1 METAR
6 GSAATT
12 VTGRVRRWLSGWGFK
27 EWRRAGLV
35 AVLVATAAFG
45 GLDTVNKQ
53 ITDLTPGEMFD
64 NGRFEMTVQRA
75 TLVDEVRAGGRVL
88 FSDKPGRRYLGLVM
102 KVRNHSTL
110 PGNISNAV
118 GLDGLPDVLFLSS
131 FRLADGTIT
140 VRLGAGL
147 TDEIVLVWDVPRD
160 ALAVGATLP
169 VRIWKEAPKSE
180 ATVSQGWV
188 RSPTEYGRLD
198 LIVGGKR

>member
-110 PGNISNAV
+110 PGAV
-118 GLDGLPDVLFLSS
+118 YNPIELPGRPGAHFLSS
-131 FRLADGTIT
+131 MRVADGT
-140 VRLGAGL
+140 G
-147 TDEIVLVWDVPRD
+147 EIVLGPGLADEAVLVWELPSE
-160 ALAVGATLP
+160 ALSVGDEVAVRILREVRKLGATY
-169 VRIWKEAPKSE
+169 
-180 ATVSQGWV
+180 SQGWV
-188 RSPTEYGRLD
+188 RDEARYARLTVP
-198 LIVGGKR
+198 VGGPR